1 MRRLIV
7 LLLAGLAVGGG
18 TPLASQVRDS
28 SSVPVPFASDTSQ
41 VPKPFFTTRDAY
53 FIGGVAVGTVVLAPL
68 DVAIARTLRST
79 GPQNSRFLRDAATGF
94 RLLGNPG
101 AVAVST
107 GMYLVGLA
115 TRDHD
120 VMDVGLHTTEA
131 FFLGQLATQV
141 GKDFAGRARPLVNVR
156 KSLQFDLGRGFDSDD
171 YRSFPSGHTSAAFA
185 TAAALST
192 EITRVHPEW
201 KWYVRPPLYGGA
213 ALVGLS
219 RIYDNKHWASDV
231 LVGAAVGAYSAWKVV
246 EYNHANPNNRLNRW
260 LLGVTPAPTGDGGVV
275 LLFSARL
282 P

>member
-1 MRRLIV
+1 MRRFTV
-7 LLLAGLAVGGG
+7 LLLAGLTLGGG

-28 SSVPVPFASDTSQ
+28 SSVPVPFARDTSE
-41 VPKPFFTTRDAY
+41 VPKPFFTRRDAY

-68 DVAIARTLRST
+68 DVAIARTLRAS

-107 GMYLVGLA
+107 GMYLVGLV
-115 TRDHD
+115 TDDHD
-120 VMDVGLHTTEA
+120 VKDVGLHTTEA
-131 FFLGQLATQV
+131 FFLGQALTQI
-141 GKDFAGRARPLVNVR
+141 GKYAAGRARPLVDVKR
-156 KSLQFDLGRGFDSDD
+156 SLQFGFGRGWDDDD

-213 ALVGLS
+213 ALVGIS
-219 RIYDNKHWASDV
+219 RIYNNKHWASDV
-231 LVGAAVGAYSAWKVV
+231 LMGAAVGSYSAWKVV
-246 EYNHANPNNRLNRW
+246 EYNHAHPDNRLNRL
-260 LLGVTPAPTGDGGVV
+260 LLGVTVAPTGDGGVA
-275 LLFSARL
+275 LLFAARL